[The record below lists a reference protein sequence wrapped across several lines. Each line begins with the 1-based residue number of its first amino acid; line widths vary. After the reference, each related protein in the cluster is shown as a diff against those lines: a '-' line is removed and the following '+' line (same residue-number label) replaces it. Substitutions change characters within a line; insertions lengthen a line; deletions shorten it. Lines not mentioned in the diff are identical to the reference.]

1 MAPPALAQALL
12 WGVVHVMS
20 SQLALGGSLHG
31 LPLPQGKSPSL
42 CPLLAGPGVGTRGIV
57 GTGNSGLSLPE
68 SGGLKAAG
76 PLPQAVGTQHGFL
89 SSVLRGL
96 IKVKSPHLE
105 ELLTALFSATSAVP
119 TSRPIMVVSS
129 LLLQEEEEPP
139 APGEQDADG
148 CR

>member
-1 MAPPALAQALL
+1 M
-12 WGVVHVMS
+12 MS
-20 SQLALGGSLHG
+20 SQLALDGSLHG
-31 LPLPQGKSPSL
+31 LPSPQGKSPRL
-42 CPLLAGPGVGTRGIV
+42 CPLLAGPRVGTRAIV
-57 GTGNSGLSLPE
+57 GTGSSGLSLPE
-68 SGGLKAAG
+68 SGDLRAAG
-76 PLPQAVGTQHGFL
+76 PRPQAVGIQHGFL

-119 TSRPIMVVSS
+119 SSRPIMVVSS
-129 LLLQEEEEPP
+129 LLLQEEEEPA